1 MLNTIKAFS
10 LVLISGIAVGTYGN
24 HRLESIPIMNMAV
37 RGFCAEKGLEYVF
50 VTFIGW
56 YNCRDDAVAKVI
68 QSLDADSAAAFA
80 GMASNQP
87 GGQSPQ
93 KKEKKK

>member
-1 MLNTIKAFS
+1 MLATIRSFS
-10 LVLISGIAVGTYGN
+10 LVLLSGIAVGAYAL
-24 HRLESIPIMNMAV
+24 HQIEARPLMNMAV

-50 VTFIGW
+50 VTFVGW

-80 GMASNQP
+80 GMAQTDSKRKA
-87 GGQSPQ
+87 
-93 KKEKKK
+93 KK